1 MLDVRNPIGY
11 LFLLLGAMIAVWGY
25 THPLKNEYI
34 TATGFLPINMNIPW
48 GILMVLFGMIM
59 VSLARLDKVNQM
71 QKEASGEASSTNSS
85 AESSSDSSTEPK
97 NGKIES

>member
-34 TATGFLPINMNIPW
+34 TATGFLPINMSIPW
-48 GILMVLFGMIM
+48 GILMVLFGLIM

-71 QKEASGEASSTNSS
+71 QKETPVDST
-85 AESSSDSSTEPK
+85 DLSTEPK